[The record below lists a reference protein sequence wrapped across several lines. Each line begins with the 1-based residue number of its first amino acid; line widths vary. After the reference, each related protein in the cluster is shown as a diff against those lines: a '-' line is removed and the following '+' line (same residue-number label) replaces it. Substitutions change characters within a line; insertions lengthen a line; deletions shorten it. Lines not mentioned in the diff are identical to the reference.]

1 MATIKDVAKVAGV
14 SEATV
19 SRWMNGRLTV
29 RQETAER
36 IESAVRSLEYAP
48 SLVAQ
53 TLVTKTSRTL
63 GVLLADISNP
73 FFASLTRTIEDAA
86 QSLGYAVIVCNSESD
101 PDKEMNYIQLLTR
114 KYIDGILFL
123 SNSKDGAGI
132 RNALTAQIPLVIVDE
147 DLNGVDLHGV
157 FVDNTQGAYEGVSHL
172 IALGHRRIAHIAGLP
187 VYTTPLR
194 LEGYKRAL
202 EAHGISFERSLIRFS
217 NFQAEGGREAAAA
230 LLANADRPTAV
241 FAGNDLMALG
251 VIQAVWEAG
260 LRVPEDVAV
269 VGFDDIPLAASL
281 VPPLTTVAQ
290 PISDIG
296 SAAVRMLVALIEGR
310 DVQERVV
317 LPCTLRVRHSCGA
330 GLRQRGTD
338 PTDSSARLRKQ
349 QEVKRER

>member
-1 MATIKDVAKVAGV
+1 MATIRDVAKIAGV

-19 SRWMNGRLTV
+19 SRWMNGRLAV
-29 RQETAER
+29 RPETAER
-36 IESAVRSLEYAP
+36 IESAMRSLEYVP

-53 TLVTKTSRTL
+53 TLVTKASRTL

-73 FFASLTRTIEDAA
+73 FFASLTRTIENAA

-147 DLNGVDLHGV
+147 DLDGVTLHGV
-157 FVDNTQGAYEGVSHL
+157 FVDNTRGAYEAVAHL

-187 VYTTPLR
+187 VHSTPLR
-194 LEGYKRAL
+194 LEGYRHAL
-202 EAHGISFERSLIRFS
+202 EDHGISFEQSLIRFS
-217 NFQAEGGREAAAA
+217 NFQAEGGREAAAT
-230 LLANADRPTAV
+230 LLAQRERPTAV

-251 VIQAVWEAG
+251 VIQAAWEAS

-290 PISDIG
+290 PIAEIG
-296 SAAVRMLVALIEGR
+296 RVAVSMLVSLIEGR
-310 DVQERVV
+310 EIQQRVV
-317 LPCTLRVRHSCGA
+317 LPCILRVRHSCGA
-330 GLRQRGTD
+330 VLRQRDAT
-338 PTDSSARLRKQ
+338 PSDSPV
-349 QEVKRER
+349 EVV